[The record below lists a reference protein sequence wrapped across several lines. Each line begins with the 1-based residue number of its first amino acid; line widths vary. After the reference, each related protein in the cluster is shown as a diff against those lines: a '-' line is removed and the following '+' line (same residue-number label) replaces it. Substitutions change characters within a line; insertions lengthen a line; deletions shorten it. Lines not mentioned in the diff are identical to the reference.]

1 MRLKQIKLTNFRAIN
16 DAIIEFDG
24 KSTVIFGI
32 NGTGKSSIL
41 RSVNLLFANIIN
53 QVVNRKELKQNYA
66 IQLEDIMEKV
76 EQAYTQRLNLK
87 VRSLNIQEI

>member
-1 MRLKQIKLTNFRAIN
+1 MRLKQIKLTNFRAID

-41 RSVNLLFANIIN
+41 RSVNLL
-53 QVVNRKELKQNYA
+53 L
-66 IQLEDIMEKV
+66 
-76 EQAYTQRLNLK
+76 
-87 VRSLNIQEI
+87 SLIHI

>member
-1 MRLKQIKLTNFRAIN
+1 MRLKQIELTNFRAID

-41 RSVNLLFANIIN
+41 RSVNLLFAN
-53 QVVNRKELKQNYA
+53 
-66 IQLEDIMEKV
+66 
-76 EQAYTQRLNLK
+76 
-87 VRSLNIQEI
+87 